1 MRHFMSRLPSD
12 ESVAQEDYF
21 FRKGEMTSNDRKVY
35 ALIIYDIID
44 NKKRTKFAKYMKG
57 YGERVQKSCFEVIIS
72 QKKFEKMLNCIGK
85 YCGEVDSIRVYR
97 IHGKSQ
103 VYQWGRT
110 TAVEEEDVII
120 L

>member
-1 MRHFMSRLPSD
+1 MHHSMSRLPSD
-12 ESVAQEDYF
+12 EDVVSEDYF
-21 FRKGEMTSNDRKVY
+21 FCCGEKTSSDRSVY
-35 ALIIYDIID
+35 ALVIYDIVE

-57 YGERVQKSCFEVIIS
+57 YGNRVQKSCFEVLIS
-72 QKKFEKMLNCIGK
+72 QRKFEKLLNGIGR
-85 YCGEVDSIRVYR
+85 YCGEEDSIRIYR

-110 TAVEEEDVII
+110 NFSEEEEVIV